1 MTNDQLKALG
11 LGEQWLD
18 PLNETFD
25 KYQINTPQR
34 QACFLGQTLHES
46 GNFKFTRE
54 NLNYSAKALMSTW
67 PSRFP
72 DMDTAM
78 QYERQPEKI
87 ASKVY
92 LGRMGNETPE
102 DAAKYIGR
110 GLIQCTGKEAYQY
123 CGEALG
129 VDFLANPELLEE
141 PRYATLSAGW
151 FWNKKGLNALADEG
165 TSDSFEVMTKRING
179 GLLGLDD
186 RKSKMIE
193 ALKALGGQNA

>member
-1 MTNDQLKALG
+1 MNSEQLKALG
-11 LGEQWLD
+11 LGEQWLV

-54 NLNYSAKALMSTW
+54 NLNYSAKALMATW
-67 PSRFP
+67 PSRFS
-72 DMDTAM
+72 DIDTAT

-92 LGRMGNETPE
+92 VGRMGNKTPE
-102 DAAKYIGR
+102 DAAKFIGR
-110 GLIQCTGKEAYQY
+110 GLIQITGKENYTH

-129 VDFLANPELLEE
+129 IDLIANPQLLEE
-141 PRYATLSAGW
+141 PRYAVLSAGW

-165 TSDSFEVMTKRING
+165 TKNAFEVMTKRING
-179 GLLGLDD
+179 GLIGLDD
-186 RKSKMIE
+186 RKTKMNE
-193 ALKALGGQNA
+193 ALKALGA

>member
-1 MTNDQLKALG
+1 MNNKQLQALG

-54 NLNYSAKALMSTW
+54 NLNYSAKALMATW

-72 DMDTAM
+72 SLDIAT

-87 ASKVY
+87 ANKVY
-92 LGRMGNETPE
+92 SGRMGNTEE
-102 DAAKYIGR
+102 GDGGKYIGR
-110 GLIQCTGKEAYQY
+110 GLIQVTGKENYTY

-129 VDFLANPELLEE
+129 VDLVAQPHLLEE
-141 PRYATLSAGW
+141 PRYAVLSAGW
-151 FWNKKGLNALADEG
+151 FWNRKGLNALADEG
-165 TSDSFEVMTKRING
+165 TKDAFEVMTKRING

-186 RKSKMIE
+186 RKAKMNE
-193 ALKALGGQNA
+193 ALKALGA